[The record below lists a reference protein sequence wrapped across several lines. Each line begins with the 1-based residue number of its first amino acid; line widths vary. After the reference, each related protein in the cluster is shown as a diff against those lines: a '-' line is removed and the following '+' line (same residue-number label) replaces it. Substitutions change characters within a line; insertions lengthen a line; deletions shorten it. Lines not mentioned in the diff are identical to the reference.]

1 MLEFEYEEDRL
12 EAFKEAS
19 TITKDALLRDL
30 KWKIHELESGREVD
44 EFKNHSA
51 AFRNLYI
58 SLIKRFREKI
68 EKTILFDELEPW
80 WSYEYEV
87 NDSGA
92 TLHLQYADSVDFR
105 DDGSI
110 DFMVVGQEFD
120 LVKVSTRLLTVEEY
134 ASIYEVS
141 VGTVRQWIRR
151 GKLRSA
157 IKAGSEWRIPE
168 LSEITG
174 RGYRRATFHWNDK
187 LSDVP
192 EEYSYLKEYSWLS
205 IDQNVK
211 NKNLFRVVCRGKD
224 TKSLEMIMETK
235 EREKFELYLISN
247 PLIKATE
254 ELFGSFA

>member
-1 MLEFEYEEDRL
+1 
-12 EAFKEAS
+12 
-19 TITKDALLRDL
+19 
-30 KWKIHELESGREVD
+30 
-44 EFKNHSA
+44 
-51 AFRNLYI
+51 
-58 SLIKRFREKI
+58 
-68 EKTILFDELEPW
+68 
-80 WSYEYEV
+80 
-87 NDSGA
+87 
-92 TLHLQYADSVDFR
+92 
-105 DDGSI
+105 
-110 DFMVVGQEFD
+110 MVVGQEFD

-141 VGTVRQWIRR
+141 FGKVRQWIRR

-174 RGYRRATFHWNDK
+174 RGYRRATFHWDDK

-211 NKNLFRVVCRGKD
+211 DKNLFRVVCLGKD

-247 PLIKATE
+247 PLN
-254 ELFGSFA
+254 